1 MEILKKTYI
10 APALETIFIDN
21 EISLALE
28 STPLPGPGEIVKNNA
43 DYFKN
48 NPFHTENV

>member
-1 MEILKKTYI
+1 METTKKIYTV
-10 APALETIFIDN
+10 PAIETISIDN

-28 STPLPGPGEIVKNNA
+28 SAPPTGPLEIVKNNQ
-43 DYFKN
+43 DYFSN

>member
-1 MEILKKTYI
+1 M
-10 APALETIFIDN
+10 ETIKKKYTVPVIEIISIDN

-28 STPLPGPGEIVKNNA
+28 SAPPTGPFEIVKNNQ
-43 DYFKN
+43 DYFSN

>member
-1 MEILKKTYI
+1 MEIKKTYI
-10 APALETIFIDN
+10 APCIETIFIDN

-28 STPLPGPGEIVKNNA
+28 STPLPGPGESIMNVEN
-43 DYFKN
+43 YFKN